1 MDAVDRMLS
10 LAHDLAG
17 DWPEGTWAKVEALSV
32 GELKTLVVTLAAFA
46 KDTRVELKKA
56 A

>member
-1 MDAVDRMLS
+1 MDAVDRMLL
-10 LAHDLAG
+10 LADDLAG
-17 DWPEGTWAKVEALSV
+17 EWPEGVWAKVEALSV

-46 KDTRVELKKA
+46 KNARVELKKA

>member
-10 LAHDLAG
+10 LAEDLARE
-17 DWPEGTWAKVEALSV
+17 WPDGTWAKVEALSV
-32 GELKTLVVTLAAFA
+32 GELKTLVVTLAAKA
-46 KDTRVELKKA
+46 KDTKVVLKKA